1 MTMKPDRSVLWL
13 TLVSINLLNS
23 LALGVIIGA
32 VI

>member
-1 MTMKPDRSVLWL
+1 MKPDRSVLWL

-32 VI
+32 VL